1 MPPKDRALQTPWIR
15 SQLIDWLMKLS
26 DRGWQEE
33 NWTNEPSSSSCFD
46 DALDFFDDS
55 GVLDEPRGRLGYVLV
70 DEAEVAA
77 MVALNS
83 ALDSVLKEK
92 GTSVEGVTRSR
103 GWAAVVEA
111 ADEALRTLR
120 GSPAE

>member
-1 MPPKDRALQTPWIR
+1 
-15 SQLIDWLMKLS
+15 MKLS

>member
-1 MPPKDRALQTPWIR
+1 MRPRDIELQAPWIR
-15 SQLIDWLMKLS
+15 TQLIDWLVKLS

-33 NWTNEPSSSSCFD
+33 NWVAYPSSSSRFD

-77 MVALNS
+77 MAALNS
-83 ALDSVLKEK
+83 ALDSVLTGDSSGDEERIPSQEWGKVAK
-92 GTSVEGVTRSR
+92 
-103 GWAAVVEA
+103 AAN
-111 ADEALRTLR
+111 EALRTLR
-120 GSPAE
+120 RSSGE